1 MSIDI
6 QADLQNVEQAREIDE
21 EYLRHERQSASAGGA
36 RYRNP
41 INTEADDAGED
52 LDTTHGKCQ
61 NCGHSVSSELAR
73 LEGDNNHIVWHCFH
87 CVTQTAMKK
96 GAGAD
101 PNFERRSENTGTIGG
116 GL

>member
-41 INTEADDAGED
+41 
-52 LDTTHGKCQ
+52 
-61 NCGHSVSSELAR
+61 
-73 LEGDNNHIVWHCFH
+73 WHCFH